1 MQEQEGNE
9 ESHDVVIRQCST
21 IPLLGDSIDTQDN
34 SVDINATNGNNSD
47 DRNNHKAT
55 LTDPEALEIK
65 IIDDTEG
72 QTANDY
78 DSIIQSL
85 GSFGSWHLFQ
95 VCMYPTFLVC
105 LITKP
110 TLLPF

>member
-34 SVDINATNGNNSD
+34 SVDINATNCSNNESS
-47 DRNNHKAT
+47 NHKAT
-55 LTDPEALEIK
+55 VTDPDALEIK
-65 IIDDTEG
+65 IIDTEDP
-72 QTANDY
+72 TANDY